1 MEDMERENA
10 RLKEELAGVEADM
23 ETFRE
28 KVKFKLASQISER
41 RRWTERADALGAE
54 NAELEGRLST
64 LRAETGGEGSSES
77 THANARK
84 GKVER
89 SGEEEAEAAM
99 LIEHIR
105 EAEREAAQVQKK
117 VRIKLQHLVIEK
129 HALNIRLQELE
140 DSENSV
146 GRMQEMRTALAQLLD
161 DKATLMQQWTEL
173 KGTMENAQLWQTQNK
188 QLERQIQLVESQKAD
203 AQSKLLSLTDGLNA
217 NVANKARLRDRKRK
231 LGTRIE
237 KRKKALAAERASQK
251 NASMWSAQN
260 EFLRV
265 QLEKIKKANIVL
277 AAKVEDAQA
286 VSLDSSNSREGA
298 ALTDQVASNEAARI
312 DLEAALEQVRAAEL
326 ALESERGTL
335 TEDVEALVAEVM
347 ALKMKIQSLTRSAT
361 QSAAKNATYRRDL
374 LNVLEE
380 KGLLSLRVN
389 ELLSKLK
396 LLEEWEEENDELY
409 FGIQELLD
417 ENARLKQRMYHLRRQ
432 TGEGGGDGDD
442 TSGDAMDVSLNAA
455 TDEIL
460 GLGRGGG
467 EGDGEEIDRF
477 AEMRRTYGLRTS
489 TLTRARSGSGAG
501 TDDSGGAS
509 GGGGGGGGSGGGD
522 NNRFHDPGSEAS
534 GDGSGSGALGMPP
547 GKGGKTRSTLRRLKG
562 RTYSE
567 AKLNELQSLLQDS
580 GDASD
585 VTARIQKDAE
595 AAARIADG
603 GGGGALGEGEESL
616 SLSLMDDDSPDAYF
630 ADRSDI
636 KYAPRDGS
644 RGGSSTYPVVIAGS
658 LYRLVE
664 RLTFEK
670 YPDMEYVQAFM
681 LTYRSFTTPIALME
695 QMIARYCI
703 TPPASLNEEEVA
715 EFKKRKLIPIRLRV
729 YNVLRGWV
737 DKYFRDFEENEELLT
752 MLKHFASNIMKAT
765 GMKRP
770 ASALLSLLDR
780 KLIASQEEK
789 ANKLSFES
797 LPPPPKSQVISNPLS
812 VSVKDLARNMCLLE
826 MQMYQAIP
834 VTECLNNRWSGKKAA
849 DSAPMIFRTIA
860 HFNRTTMWVTTEVV
874 RNTKIKPKAR
884 AKIIAF
890 FIKLAMELKS
900 LNNLNGVMEIMAGL
914 ANASVKRLK
923 KAWARVDSKLVAE
936 YDSLKAL
943 TSNFKSYSM
952 LRNHIHICKPPCI
965 PYLGVSLTDLT
976 FIEDGNQDHV
986 VVNDDVKLI
995 NFSKR
1000 KKIVAVIQEIQR
1012 NQQTPYNL
1020 LPVTQILRLSH
1031 KFPNIMDEK
1040 QLYRLSLARE
1050 PRNADRE
1057 EIM

>member
-417 ENARLKQRMYHLRRQ
+417 ENARLKQRMYQLHRQ
-432 TGEGGGDGDD
+432 TGGSALPGAGGEGGEGDE

-509 GGGGGGGGSGGGD
+509 GGGGGGSGGGD

-976 FIEDGNQDHV
+976 FIEDGNPGQV
-986 VVNDDVKLI
+986 GGLI
-995 NFSKR
+995 HFKKR
-1000 KKIVAVIQEIQR
+1000 AMSAKVIR
-1012 NQQTPYNL
+1012 NL
-1020 LPVTQILRLSH
+1020 LQYQHVPYEFEVSLPVAHYLMHMECEDDDTVY
-1031 KFPNIMDEK
+1031 DW
-1040 QLYRLSLARE
+1040 SLVCE
-1050 PRNADRE
+1050 PRG
-1057 EIM
+1057 